1 MDETEREELKE
12 AYRKEKDPRVVARM
26 LAVHMVYVRKA
37 GIDETAAHLMRSAR
51 WVRNWLHRYDE
62 GGLDGLRD
70 LPRSGRPRRIPR
82 ETIEQIVNKTVQL
95 KCTPA
100 GLQKRIHEETGTKL
114 HITYIRKIMCMY
126 DLSPKESQRVH
137 INRASKKAVQ
147 NWQYRFKKQ
156 IPRLEKDGFIPVMGD
171 EAFFIHDT
179 VSGRKYWSPRGKRIA
194 VPYTGSHKKVTVYGA
209 IAKDGKQFFRTYDR
223 FDAPTFI
230 EYLKAMQRHFGKVVA
245 VVDRAS
251 PHRAKSVKE
260 LLRENKNIKII
271 YLPKGSLYLNA
282 VEECWHQGKR
292 VLLVSEY
299 YKTFTDMCSA
309 ISTYYRT
316 ARFTLDILKFA
327 NRKAALFCTNL

>member
-12 AYRKEKDPRVVARM
+12 AYRKEKDPRVAARM
-26 LAVHMVYVRKA
+26 LAVHTVYVRKT
-37 GIDETAAHLMRSAR
+37 GIDDTAAHLMRSAR

-82 ETIEQIVNKTVQL
+82 ETIEQIVNKTVQP
-95 KCTPA
+95 KGTPA

-114 HITYIRKIMCMY
+114 HITYIRKIMRMY

-137 INRASKKAVQ
+137 INRAGKKAVQ

-156 IPRLEKDGFIPVMGD
+156 VPRLEKDGFIPVMGD

-179 VSGRKYWSPRGKRIA
+179 VSGRKYWSLRGKRIA

-209 IAKDGKQFFRTYDR
+209 IAKDGRQFFRTYDR

-251 PHRAKSVKE
+251 PPSGKTGQEATTGKQE
-260 LLRENKNIKII
+260 
-271 YLPKGSLYLNA
+271 
-282 VEECWHQGKR
+282 HQDHIPSKR
-292 VLLVSEY
+292 VAVPQCGRRVLASG
-299 YKTFTDMCSA
+299 KASF
-309 ISTYYRT
+309 
-316 ARFTLDILKFA
+316 ARLRILQD
-327 NRKAALFCTNL
+327 LHGHVQCNLHVL